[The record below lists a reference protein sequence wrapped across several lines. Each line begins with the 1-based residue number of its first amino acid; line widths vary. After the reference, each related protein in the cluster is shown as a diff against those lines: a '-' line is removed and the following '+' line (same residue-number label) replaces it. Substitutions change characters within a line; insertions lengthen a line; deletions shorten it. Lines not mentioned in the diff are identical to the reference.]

1 MADDEGTKYS
11 DDELA
16 ALIARLTQIYAEAA
30 VDLDRK
36 FQRYMADFARK
47 DAQKIQD
54 RDAGLISDEEYKRW
68 RLGQVLIGKRWREM
82 ADTLAADLVKVD
94 QFAMAIVSDTSL
106 DVFAVNHNYGTFEV
120 EQGSLLNTSYTLY
133 NRDTVARLVNETPEL
148 LPLPRVDIPK
158 DLRWNREHLVSAV
171 LQGIMQGESVGKIA
185 TRVQGVAEMDRRAA
199 LRNARTMVTCAQNS
213 GRQAAYERGEKKGIH
228 GVKQWV
234 AAHDERVRASHAAI
248 DGEQVE
254 TDKRFS
260 NGLMYPGDKSGAPA
274 EVYNCRCAMVYRV
287 ASVDLSAYV
296 NNEPQAQMGY
306 QQWVNKHEAEDA
318 RRAEAGDYGV
328 NWPKFQS
335 KECRDAISAITKNKR
350 VTDAVYARAKWAL
363 DNRHGTDTEELYAVY
378 GSGMNAGDEIGRI
391 VDQHL
396 RLGVTRTPEFNKKLE
411 EADKTKNTIY
421 LVHNHPNGTPPSI
434 SDLNTLVETDN
445 ASGFTFGHSGSAYFY
460 TRPAEIIP
468 QEEFNEWFGY
478 YYGDL
483 GDVAAHE
490 KALEELSKRYGF
502 SVIKLL

>member
-1 MADDEGTKYS
+1 MADDEGVKYS

-16 ALIARLTQIYAEAA
+16 ALIARLTQVYAEAA
-30 VDLDRK
+30 MDLERK
-36 FQRYMADFARK
+36 FKQYMSDFARK
-47 DAQKIQD
+47 DAQKQQD
-54 RDAGLISDEEYKRW
+54 LAAGLISDEEYKRW

-213 GRQAAYERGEKKGIH
+213 GRQAAYDRGEKKGIH

-287 ASVDLSAYV
+287 SKVDLSAYLKNV
-296 NNEPQAQMGY
+296 PQPAMSY
-306 QQWVNKHEAEDA
+306 RKWT
-318 RRAEAGDYGV
+318 
-328 NWPKFQS
+328 
-335 KECRDAISAITKNKR
+335 AIHKTS
-350 VTDAVYARAKWAL
+350 
-363 DNRHGTDTEELYAVY
+363 
-378 GSGMNAGDEIGRI
+378 
-391 VDQHL
+391 
-396 RLGVTRTPEFNKKLE
+396 TPIK
-411 EADKTKNTIY
+411 DKP
-421 LVHNHPNGTPPSI
+421 V
-434 SDLNTLVETDN
+434 
-445 ASGFTFGHSGSAYFY
+445 
-460 TRPAEIIP
+460 
-468 QEEFNEWFGY
+468 
-478 YYGDL
+478 
-483 GDVAAHE
+483 
-490 KALEELSKRYGF
+490 
-502 SVIKLL
+502 

>member
-1 MADDEGTKYS
+1 MADDEGVKYS

-16 ALIARLTQIYAEAA
+16 ALIARLTQIYSEAA
-30 VDLDRK
+30 VDLERK

-54 RDAGLISDEEYKRW
+54 RDAGLITDEEYKRW

-296 NNEPQAQMGY
+296 NNDPQAQMGY
-306 QQWVNKHEAEDA
+306 QEWLNEKAAEGGKYKPQPVSDSGINAVQRVKLKTYNSISEDDLQEMHRDLLRYSRDNNNSQEVSFAYTKSFSNSNYKIALGDIDSVSVDVGGLGDRVFVMHNHPASSAYSLTDVDFFSNSSVVGGLSIVKHNGHIEVIEKTAAFDSERFGVLARRAYKNVDLNNQTMLNKATYKLLTDA
-318 RRAEAGDYGV
+318 RREGLIE
-328 NWPKFQS
+328 WQ
-335 KECRDAISAITKNKR
+335 
-350 VTDAVYARAKWAL
+350 
-363 DNRHGTDTEELYAVY
+363 
-378 GSGMNAGDEIGRI
+378 
-391 VDQHL
+391 
-396 RLGVTRTPEFNKKLE
+396 
-411 EADKTKNTIY
+411 TI
-421 LVHNHPNGTPPSI
+421 
-434 SDLNTLVETDN
+434 
-445 ASGFTFGHSGSAYFY
+445 
-460 TRPAEIIP
+460 
-468 QEEFNEWFGY
+468 
-478 YYGDL
+478 
-483 GDVAAHE
+483 
-490 KALEELSKRYGF
+490 
-502 SVIKLL
+502 